1 MIKSYYYQFLNF
13 IQGMPAIWYF
23 CIWMVLMAVIFML
36 VIRFF
41 KIYNG
46 SQKKIEKGSLIFL
59 AVLLFAL
66 LIFLTYVRK

>member
-1 MIKSYYYQFLNF
+1 
-13 IQGMPAIWYF
+13 
-23 CIWMVLMAVIFML
+23 MAVIFAL